1 MHRRNAMAAALM
13 AAGGLWA
20 CGDDVD
26 PLPQPIIQFAMAPMS
41 DCPDGGQLVLT
52 GIDLDE
58 NGVLE
63 GNEIGSSTPVC
74 TGGAGEQG
82 EQGLPGTNALLR
94 TVDEP
99 AGANCDN
106 GGLRIE
112 VGADDD
118 GDGSLAEGEVDQTT
132 FACDGAPGA
141 AGRRTLSRIDE
152 TPPAGCVGDGFTI
165 EFGLDLNE
173 NGMLDDMEVQSSESL
188 CDGEVGLSQIVST
201 EVEPAGPNCPVGGIR
216 LDVGIDENED
226 GVLSEDELD
235 RTEYVCDPV
244 NALVRTG
251 PDTSG
256 QCPNTGTRIESGLDA
271 NGDGILQPGEVQQ
284 SSTTCAG
291 ADGAQILVTTQP
303 EAPGT
308 NCPDGGQ
315 QVRFGS
321 DQNGDGVL
329 QPAEVS
335 TTRFICSGA
344 DGADGSGGSL
354 VLVSAEPAGSNCAD
368 GGTRIDVGPDGDDD
382 GVLDP
387 DEIVSTS
394 YSCDG
399 AATASL
405 VEVNEEPAGV
415 NCADGGVRIE
425 SGVDDDGD
433 GVLDP
438 GEIDDTS
445 FVCDAPGT
453 SVPFSIITAALPDD
467 FSTLP
472 YEADITAA
480 GGTGGSY
487 SWAVTSGS
495 LPPGLT
501 LDASGTPS
509 TTLSGTPTMNGTF
522 NFTVEVTD
530 FFGQTASQALSV
542 TFTAPPCSRGTGGLV
557 GTTST
562 MLVVDSTFPSNVTGL
577 ATDTS
582 TSGYVYW
589 VNDGSGFSTNGDL
602 ERFDKVTGVSEDVAA
617 LVPGLNLPDIGQIH
631 VDATGDDIYLTSADS
646 SCTTDC
652 VWRISSDGGQTFT
665 LDALGDFTTLSP
677 NDDFNGIVEYDG
689 TIFVITDDFTEAEL
703 YSMPASASS
712 TTVPTLLGSFQDLG
726 DCQGLAADDDYI
738 YTLCDDDS
746 GGVTEG
752 IVRIDRTT
760 FGFEIQEFDLGF
772 ITGSTGGQ
780 IYADDTDADGLAD
793 FLYAQGDSGNQHYVC
808 DPTGALPWFSGA
820 LGGDGDDE
828 GLAYDAANQ
837 VIWQID
843 ESTDDAYSLQ

>member
-1 MHRRNAMAAALM
+1 MHRHNTMAAVLL

-20 CGDDVD
+20 CGDDVE
-26 PLPQPIIQFAMAPMS
+26 PLPQPIIQFASAPTS
-41 DCPDGGQLVLT
+41 ECPDGGQLVLT
-52 GIDLDE
+52 GIDLDG
-58 NGVLE
+58 NGVLD
-63 GNEIGSSTPVC
+63 GQNEIGSSTAVC
-74 TGGAGEQG
+74 AGGAGEPG

-94 TVDEP
+94 TTEEP
-99 AGANCDN
+99 AGDNCND

-118 GDGSLAEGEVDQTT
+118 GDGSLSESEVDQTT
-132 FACDGAPGA
+132 FACDGAPGT
-141 AGRRTLSRIDE
+141 AGRRTLSRVDD
-152 TPPAGCVGDGFTI
+152 TPPTGCVGDGFTV

-173 NGMLDDMEVQSSESL
+173 NGVLDDMEVQSSEAL
-188 CDGEVGLSQIVST
+188 CDGEVGVSQIVTT
-201 EVEPAGPNCPVGGIR
+201 EVEPAGANCPVGGIR
-216 LDVGIDENED
+216 LDVGIDENQD

-256 QCPNTGTRIESGLDA
+256 LCPTTGTRIESGLDT
-271 NGDGILQPGEVQQ
+271 NGDGVLQASEVQE

-303 EAPGT
+303 EAPGP

-315 QVRFGS
+315 QVLFGS
-321 DQNGDGVL
+321 DQNGDGIL
-329 QPAEVS
+329 QPGEAT
-335 TTRFICSGA
+335 TTRFICNGA

-354 VLVSAEPAGSNCAD
+354 VLVSAEPAGANCPN

-387 DEIVSTS
+387 SEIVSTS

-399 AATASL
+399 AATTSL
-405 VEVNEEPAGV
+405 VEVNEEPAGA
-415 NCADGGVRIE
+415 NCANGGVRIE
-425 SGVDDDGD
+425 SGVDDDAD
-433 GVLDP
+433 GVLDA

-453 SVPFSIITAALPDD
+453 SVPFAVITTTLPND

-472 YEADITAA
+472 YEAEITAA
-480 GGTGGSY
+480 GGTGGGY
-487 SWAVTSGS
+487 TWAVSAGS

-509 TTLSGTPTMNGTF
+509 TTLSGTPSMAGTF

-530 FFGQTASQALSV
+530 FFGQTATQALSA
-542 TFTAPPCSRGTGGLV
+542 TFTAPPCTRGMGGLI

-562 MLVVDSTFPSNVTGL
+562 LVDVDSNFPSNVTGL
-577 ATDTS
+577 AADTS

-589 VNDGSGFSTNGDL
+589 VNDASSFSDGDL
-602 ERFDKVTGVSEDVAA
+602 ERFDKITGVSEDVAA
-617 LVPGLNLPDIGQIH
+617 LVPGLGLRDIGQIYI
-631 VDATGDDIYLTSADS
+631 DATGDDIYLTNTDS

-652 VWRISSDGGQTFT
+652 VWRISSDGGQTFV

-689 TIFVITDDFTEAEL
+689 TIFVITDDFSEAEL
-703 YSMPASASS
+703 YSMPASATAS
-712 TTVPTLLGSFQDLG
+712 TVPTLLDNFPDLG
-726 DCQGLAADDDYI
+726 DCQGLAADDDYV

-746 GGVTEG
+746 GSVPEG

-760 FGFEIQEFDLGF
+760 FAYEIQEFDLGF

-793 FLYAQGDSGNQHYVC
+793 FLFAQGDSGNQHYVC
-808 DPTGALPWFSGA
+808 DPTGTLPWFNGP

-828 GLAYDAANQ
+828 GLAYDAVNE

-843 ESTDDAYSLQ
+843 EGTDDAYNLQ